1 MSSLDKTALIFEG
14 GGMRASGTSP
24 VVVKLLQEG
33 VVFPHV
39 SGISAGSSNTI
50 NYLGGDIERTK
61 QCWVDFLA
69 DPYQTLTTTINQLRD
84 RVYTQLDN

>member
-1 MSSLDKTALIFEG
+1 MPSLDKTALIFEG

-39 SGISAGSSNTI
+39 S
-50 NYLGGDIERTK
+50 
-61 QCWVDFLA
+61 V
-69 DPYQTLTTTINQLRD
+69 
-84 RVYTQLDN
+84 